1 MVVLYS
7 DHSFKFPLE
16 LLTRVEILSVTIF
29 EVTHFHDLK
38 VVDLLDVLLNLV
50 AASMHLINACL
61 LKAFHHLDHLI
72 RRNFDTLLQFDFWFF
87 TELDNFSFD
96 PRTQGIIIA
105 QILLHSLIIVA
116 EVPIL
121 ILRIS
126 HHLLYQERI
135 LFFYYIK
142 HFLENLAY
150 CCFRVVYHRH
160 VWAANPLLL
169 ICDLVEH
176 LHDDQ
181 FGPSMHLPI
190 FEGNKHELFLCC
202 CSFLIAW

>member
-72 RRNFDTLLQFDFWFF
+72 RRNFDTLLQFDF
-87 TELDNFSFD
+87 
-96 PRTQGIIIA
+96 
-105 QILLHSLIIVA
+105 
-116 EVPIL
+116 
-121 ILRIS
+121 
-126 HHLLYQERI
+126 
-135 LFFYYIK
+135 
-142 HFLENLAY
+142 
-150 CCFRVVYHRH
+150 
-160 VWAANPLLL
+160 
-169 ICDLVEH
+169 
-176 LHDDQ
+176 
-181 FGPSMHLPI
+181 
-190 FEGNKHELFLCC
+190 
-202 CSFLIAW
+202 